1 MKKHLLIYFAIC
13 IGCLVLNSPS
23 FAQLPIGYG
32 VSIASST
39 ADEDIFNVTIS
50 GLAVSGT
57 LNNTTTC
64 GITGSSATVNGLPA
78 SSLNKYSNFTNLPSV
93 GLSKNQPISGSVTI
107 GTCNSSV
114 FTSRFAVFIDY
125 NLDGI
130 FQTSERV
137 YQSAAITP
145 SVSGT
150 AYPFTFTLPSTAV
163 SGTTLMRIVC
173 IESPSNISATG
184 SYTWGETE
192 DYAVNITNSVN
203 AGSRDFHI
211 CGATTA
217 IGIGGNPSV
226 SGFSGAYSF
235 SWSNASSLSGA
246 NTLNPV
252 ASPTTTTTYVLS
264 VLDSTTM
271 ATYVDSITIFVNQ
284 PINVSIQ
291 VSSCNQY
298 VFGNQTLTASGVYT
312 DTVQTPLGCD
322 SITTLHLTINNTVNS
337 SISNTIYSGSSM
349 LFNGAIL
356 TNSGVYYD
364 TLTSYKNC
372 DSIITLNL
380 TVLSTTT
387 PVGIVPN
394 GYGISMATSTND
406 DEIFNVSLTSKNVQ
420 VLNNT
425 SNCAI
430 TGSSAAING
439 LPAST
444 LNGYSNFT
452 NITPSNLEV
461 NSTITGSVTLGF
473 CGTYPYSSKF
483 AVFIDYNRDGVF
495 QTNEKVY
502 QLPVGVHPALSG
514 TAYSFTF
521 TIPSNAL
528 AGLTLMRVVDIET
541 TSNIA
546 ATGSYTWGETED
558 YLVRISNSV
567 NAGMDK
573 YICGATTSTTIGGS
587 PSISGFV
594 GSYSL
599 VWSPSTSLNSAT
611 ILNPIASPTATTTYV
626 LSVLDSTT
634 MISYADSVTI
644 FVNQSSTTIIQQS
657 ACGSFVFNNKT
668 LTASGTYYDTLIN
681 QNGCDSIITLQ
692 LVINLNK
699 QSTIT
704 NTIYGGSSILFSGVN
719 ITTQGTYKDTIPTY
733 AGCDSIITMNLIVL
747 PVVSPSAGSVP
758 SGYGISQA
766 SSTID
771 DEIYNVSLNCPNGG
785 SLNNSSTCSIT
796 GSSAAINGL
805 PASIVGEYSNFT
817 NLTPTNLVVN
827 KTVSGSVTIGF
838 CNTVVYQTR
847 FAIFIDYNR
856 DGIFQ
861 SNENVYTLPST
872 VLPANTGTAY
882 PFTFTIPANASPG
895 LTLMRIVNSET
906 SATITATSSY
916 TWGETED
923 YLVNIGLSANAGT
936 DQTIC
941 TSSSVTLNGT
951 ASGGTMPYTYNWQP
965 ATGLSATNIAHPIA
979 NVTANTTYVLT
990 VTDSLGSV
998 SSDTM
1003 MITTNALPTI
1013 SLSGSFA
1020 SCADTCLAITVGGST
1035 LANWAWSI
1043 SPAAISFNG
1052 AILNQTLCFSSS
1064 IPTSIISLYG
1074 VDANGC
1080 STTAYD
1086 TVNRP
1091 SDCVW
1096 PGDANSDL
1104 VADNLDIFP
1113 IGLLNGTTGP
1123 VRNNASLIWIDQPA
1137 TTFGTTASGF
1147 TVDAKHA
1154 DCNGDG
1160 IIDGNDT
1167 TAILQN
1173 YGSTHLR

>member
-1 MKKHLLIYFAIC
+1 MFASSKEIIFLITNKIIIIMKKHLLIYFAIC
-13 IGCLVLNSPS
+13 IGAL
-23 FAQLPIGYG
+23 FAANNVWAQIPTGYG
-32 VSIASST
+32 TSSATSTGDEEIYNVSLSC
-39 ADEDIFNVTIS
+39 V
-50 GLAVSGT
+50 GGGT
-57 LNNTTTC
+57 LNNSSTC
-64 GITGSSATVNGLPA
+64 GTTGSTTAINGLPA
-78 SSLNKYSNFTNLPSV
+78 SVLSKYSNFTNLLPTELII
-93 GLSKNQPISGSVTI
+93 GKIINASVTI
-107 GTCNSSV
+107 GRCNV
-114 FTSRFAVFIDY
+114 GTFQSRFAVYIDY
-125 NLDGI
+125 NRDGV
-130 FQTSERV
+130 FQTNERA
-137 YQSAAITP
+137 YAQPTSAI
-145 SVSGT
+145 
-150 AYPFTFTLPSTAV
+150 STT
-163 SGTTLMRIVC
+163 SGTTYTFNFSIPNTALTGLTLLRVV
-173 IESPSNISATG
+173 EVEAISIPAATG
-184 SYTWGETE
+184 NYTWGETE
-192 DYAVNITNSVN
+192 DYIVNITKSVN

-211 CGATTA
+211 CNSTTA
-217 IGIGGNPSV
+217 VGIGGNPSV

-235 SWSNASSLSGA
+235 SWSNSSSLILA
-246 NTLNPV
+246 NTLNPI

-271 ATYVDSITIFVNQ
+271 ATYVDSITIFINQ
-284 PINVSIQ
+284 PITVSIQ

-495 QTNEKVY
+495 QANEKVY

-558 YLVRISNSV
+558 YLVRIGNSV

-573 YICGATTSTTIGGS
+573 YICGATISTTIGGS

-634 MISYADSVTI
+634 MVSYTDSVTV
-644 FVNQSSTTIIQQS
+644 FVNQSSTTNIQQS
-657 ACGSFVFNNKT
+657 ACGSFVFNNQT
-668 LTASGTYYDTLIN
+668 LTANGIYYDTLTN
-681 QNGCDSIITLQ
+681 QNGCDSIITLH
-692 LVINLNK
+692 LVINSSH
-699 QSTIT
+699 QSNIT
-704 NTIYGGSSILFSGVN
+704 SAIYAGSSILFGGVS

-758 SGYGISQA
+758 SSYGISQA

-785 SLNNSSTCSIT
+785 SLNNSSTCS
-796 GSSAAINGL
+796 
-805 PASIVGEYSNFT
+805 
-817 NLTPTNLVVN
+817 
-827 KTVSGSVTIGF
+827 
-838 CNTVVYQTR
+838 
-847 FAIFIDYNR
+847 
-856 DGIFQ
+856 
-861 SNENVYTLPST
+861 
-872 VLPANTGTAY
+872 
-882 PFTFTIPANASPG
+882 
-895 LTLMRIVNSET
+895 
-906 SATITATSSY
+906 
-916 TWGETED
+916 
-923 YLVNIGLSANAGT
+923 
-936 DQTIC
+936 
-941 TSSSVTLNGT
+941 
-951 ASGGTMPYTYNWQP
+951 
-965 ATGLSATNIAHPIA
+965 
-979 NVTANTTYVLT
+979 
-990 VTDSLGSV
+990 
-998 SSDTM
+998 
-1003 MITTNALPTI
+1003 
-1013 SLSGSFA
+1013 
-1020 SCADTCLAITVGGST
+1020 
-1035 LANWAWSI
+1035 
-1043 SPAAISFNG
+1043 
-1052 AILNQTLCFSSS
+1052 
-1064 IPTSIISLYG
+1064 
-1074 VDANGC
+1074 
-1080 STTAYD
+1080 
-1086 TVNRP
+1086 
-1091 SDCVW
+1091 
-1096 PGDANSDL
+1096 
-1104 VADNLDIFP
+1104 
-1113 IGLLNGTTGP
+1113 
-1123 VRNNASLIWIDQPA
+1123 
-1137 TTFGTTASGF
+1137 
-1147 TVDAKHA
+1147 
-1154 DCNGDG
+1154 
-1160 IIDGNDT
+1160 
-1167 TAILQN
+1167 
-1173 YGSTHLR
+1173 